1 MSVFK
6 MYNVREGDSALNM
19 YQNSNTDSSD
29 GGRQW
34 RGKWKSEL
42 TRKAEVKGKAK
53 NKMAV

>member
-1 MSVFK
+1 